1 MKNKLKL
8 YRKLHNIF
16 ASIGLIL
23 IPIFIALFAYGQNI
37 EAIICL
43 VASIGLLSFADE
55 LNQQQP

>member
-1 MKNKLKL
+1 MN